1 MKDILTHIPSRE
13 YFLPPNLSFS
23 KTIWWLPL
31 CLVLLLGTLP
41 IQAQQVT
48 ASVDTTKIR
57 IGEQINYLFEV
68 QAQPE
73 DLIEFPPEESFDPM
87 EVVEVFPTDTLRPSS
102 EYSLRKRY
110 TLTQF
115 DSGSYTIPRQLVRIN
130 DQPFYTDSL
139 LIEVADVVVDTTK
152 QKLYPIKPYIEPP
165 GGFRFPAWGWW
176 VLIILLLA
184 TGGYFLYLRRKKKQE
199 AASKLPPYE
208 QALTDLEELD
218 KSQLLDNREIKE
230 YYSRLT
236 YAIRRYLDEEVY
248 PHAMESTSA
257 ELLLHI
263 EQERK
268 KGRLLVQE
276 ETIIKLREILT
287 RADLAKFANQRPDLI
302 TARQD
307 RARAAGIINETKQGI
322 PQPTEEELQQNQEYQ
337 EKLKQRKN
345 RKKII
350 ATVAGIVVG
359 VVAFFAVQIAFQGWE
374 SVRDT
379 YLGHPTKILLEEDWI
394 SSDYGT
400 PPVRIATPQVLRRGE
415 MPLPDQVRQMM
426 VGNETFLMGTLNDS
440 YFIAVTTLGLR
451 GQANFDLEVVVDGIY
466 GVLEDQGASMILM
479 KQEEVTSRDGAVGVK
494 VFGSFIFQ
502 DAESGRQYE
511 KEYEILNFAENGGY
525 QQIMLIY
532 DREDTY
538 AQQITE
544 RILSSVELNFRA
556 N

>member
-1 MKDILTHIPSRE
+1 MKNFKNIQNLEEFLTPLLIFSRA
-13 YFLPPNLSFS
+13 L
-23 KTIWWLPL
+23 WWVPVCLLLPL
-31 CLVLLLGTLP
+31 GMVSA
-41 IQAQQVT
+41 QAQQVS
-48 ASVDTTKIR
+48 ASVDTTSMR
-57 IGEQINYLFEV
+57 IGEQINYLFQVE
-68 QAQPE
+68 AEPE
-73 DLIEFPPEESFDPM
+73 DLVEFPSEEDFNPM
-87 EVVEVFPTDTLRPSS
+87 EVVEVFPTDTLAPSS
-102 EYSLRKRY
+102 EYFLRKRY

-115 DSGSYTIPRQLVRIN
+115 DSGTYTIPRQLVRIN
-130 DQPFYTDSL
+130 NDTLFTDSL

-176 VLIILLLA
+176 VIIILLLA
-184 TGGYFLYLRRKKKQE
+184 AGGYFLYQRRKKKQE
-199 AASKLPPYE
+199 AANKLPPYE

-268 KGRLLVQE
+268 KGRLLVEE
-276 ETIIKLREILT
+276 ETIRKLREILT

-302 TARQD
+302 TARED

-322 PQPTEEELQQNQEYQ
+322 PQPTEEELQENQEYQ
-337 EKLKQRKN
+337 EKLKQRRA
-345 RKKII
+345 RKKIL
-350 ATVAGIVVG
+350 ATVVG
-359 VVAFFAVQIAFQGWE
+359 VFVGILVFFAVQIALNDWE

-379 YLGHPTKILLEEDWI
+379 YLGHPTKTLLEEDWI

-426 VGNETFLMGTLNDS
+426 VGNETFLLGTLNDS

-451 GQANFDLEVVVDGIY
+451 GQGNFDLEVVVDGIY

-479 KQEEVTSRDGAVGVK
+479 KQEEVTSRDGAVGMK
-494 VFGSFIFQ
+494 VFGSFIFE

-532 DREDTY
+532 DREDKY
-538 AQQITE
+538 AQEITE
-544 RILSSVELNFRA
+544 LILSSVELNFRE